1 MQAKALLALALVM
14 SVLPLAARGADSRPN
29 IIVIYADDLGYG
41 DLGCYGHPTILTP
54 NLDRLAA
61 EGLRFTQFYS
71 AAEVCTPSRAAL
83 MTGRLPVRSGM
94 CSSKRRV
101 LFSQSTGGIP
111 ADEVTLAEALGG
123 QGYQTCCIGK
133 WHLGH
138 LPQYLPT
145 RNGFDRYF
153 GLPYSNDMKPLPL
166 LRNEEKLEIS
176 PDQRTLTRRYTEE
189 AVQFIRD
196 SQQADAKGRP
206 FFLYLP
212 HSMPHVPL
220 FASDEDAGR
229 SARGLYGDVVEA
241 IDRSTGVLLNTLREL
256 KLDRNTL
263 VMFSSDN
270 GPWLIKKQN
279 GGSSGPLREGK
290 GSTWE
295 GGMRVPGIFWWPG
308 KIKPGQVSQELA
320 STLDVFATCCVL
332 SGASLPA
339 DRDMDS
345 FDLSPVLFSG
355 GESPRNSMLYY
366 RGSELFAVRKGPWKL
381 HLKTQAG
388 YGQPRADVHDAPLL
402 FHLEHDPSE
411 RFDVATDHSDVVADL
426 QSEIKA
432 HLATVKPV
440 KSQLE

>member
-320 STLDVFATCCVL
+320 STLDVFATCCSL
-332 SGASLPA
+332 SGARLPA